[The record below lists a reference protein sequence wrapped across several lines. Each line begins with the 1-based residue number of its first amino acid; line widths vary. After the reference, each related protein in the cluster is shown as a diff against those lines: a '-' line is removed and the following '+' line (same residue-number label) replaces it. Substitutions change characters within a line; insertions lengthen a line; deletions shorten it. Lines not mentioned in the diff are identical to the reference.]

1 MGHVLQSLIYNPTA
15 FQRKAGHYR
24 RLLGRVY
31 LPEAGA
37 LTEVLAAEAATL
49 GLTLSDEQLELLQLH
64 YMELVAWNERVNLT
78 AITAPTAAA
87 IRHFA
92 DSLTVAAAL
101 NQQGFEQSSMV
112 QAVDIGSGGGFPG
125 LPLKVVYRRM
135 QMLCVDSTGKKVA
148 FLQHMAGLYAK
159 RGLSGVTTL
168 TARAEEMGQQ
178 PAYRARYQLAVARA
192 VASLTVLAEYCL
204 PLLKVGGVFA
214 APKKGEGLAAEL
226 AEARNAIKKLG
237 GGDVAIYDCTLPVVG
252 PDDQLTGER
261 EERQVVLIHKL
272 STTPPQYPRP
282 VGTARQR
289 PLS

>member
-1 MGHVLQSLIYNPTA
+1 MD
-15 FQRKAGHYR
+15 
-24 RLLGRVY
+24 
-31 LPEAGA
+31 
-37 LTEVLAAEAATL
+37 EVLAAEAASL
-49 GLTLSDEQLELLQLH
+49 GLTLSDVQLALLRLH
-64 YMELVAWNERVNLT
+64 YTELVAWNERVNLT

-101 NQQGFEQSSMV
+101 NQQGFAQQVTSTT
-112 QAVDIGSGGGFPG
+112 QAVDVGSGGGFPG
-125 LPLKVVYRRM
+125 LPLKVVYPKM
-135 QMLCVDSTGKKVA
+135 QMLCVDSIGKKVA
-148 FLQHMAGLYAK
+148 FLYHMAGLYAE

-168 TARAEEMGQQ
+168 TARAEEIGQQ
-178 PAYRARYQLAVARA
+178 PTHRARYGLAVARA

-204 PLLKVGGVFA
+204 PLLKIGGVFA

-237 GGDVAIYDCTLPVVG
+237 GGEVVIYDCTLPVVG